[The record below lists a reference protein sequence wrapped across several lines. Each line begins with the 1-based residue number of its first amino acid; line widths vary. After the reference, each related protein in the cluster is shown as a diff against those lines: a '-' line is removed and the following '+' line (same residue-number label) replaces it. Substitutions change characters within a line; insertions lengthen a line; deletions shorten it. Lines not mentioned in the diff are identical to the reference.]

1 MRTAVNT
8 VIVLLL
14 IVSAALLLLLISSF
28 DRARAASMKLEQR
41 LAELSIRRM
50 GQLYHKAE
58 GDFANMNY
66 FSPQATDGGTLVQA
80 IASEPP
86 GLNPLLCNEATAS
99 NIFNLCSM
107 PLAERDWEDP
117 EKFRPALAESFTVSP
132 DHKTYRIKL
141 RKGVLWHPF
150 TDPETGISQPSREV
164 TAHDLKF
171 TIDIIRNPQ
180 TNCEVLRGYWKDL
193 QSVEVVND
201 YELLVIWSKEYF
213 GSRAQTL
220 SLFPMPRHFY
230 MPDGKFDPARF
241 NDDHK
246 RNRMIV
252 GCGPYIFHSWESSKR
267 IRLERNPDYIGF
279 AYGAAPPVKTRIFE
293 VIALPNTRLQS
304 LLAGKISMLALS
316 AEQWVK
322 RTDTPEFTSG
332 KIAKLRY
339 PDYFSYS
346 YIGYNHRVACFRD
359 AATRRAMTMLINR
372 QEILDKLLYGCGT
385 ISKGPIIP
393 TSVYSDAELKP
404 WPYDPEQAKIL
415 LKQAGWQDSNGDG
428 ILERDGQKFSF
439 TMLMISG
446 STTQQRMLL
455 MIQNDL
461 AAAGIEMK
469 LQTVEW
475 SVLLQRLKSQE
486 FEACNLGWVTGF
498 DPDLYQLFHS
508 SQSGIGGDNFIAFK
522 NPEVDRLI
530 EALRREF
537 DMDKRIAMFHRLEKI
552 IHEEQPYTFL
562 FCSDALL
569 AYQSDIANIRVFA
582 TGIESL
588 SFYINTGVD
597 K

>member
-8 VIVLLL
+8 AIVLLL
-14 IVSAALLLLLISSF
+14 IATTVLLLLLISSF
-28 DRARAASMKLEQR
+28 DRAREASVKLEAR
-41 LAELSIRRM
+41 LTALSIRRM
-50 GQLYHKAE
+50 GGSRHRGV
-58 GDFANMNY
+58 GDFANMNF
-66 FSPQATDGGTLVQA
+66 FSPEAVDGGVLIQA

-86 GLNPLLCNEATAS
+86 GLNPLLHNEATAMD
-99 NIFNLCSM
+99 IFALCSM
-107 PLAERDWEDP
+107 TLAERDWENP
-117 EKFRPALAESFTVSP
+117 ETFRPALAESYTISP

-141 RKGVLWHPF
+141 RRGVMWHPF
-150 TDPETGISQPSREV
+150 TDPETGVAHPAKEV
-164 TAHDLKF
+164 TAHDIKF

-180 TNCEVLRGYWKDL
+180 TNCEVMRVYYRDL
-193 QSVEVVND
+193 QSVEVIND
-201 YELLVIWSKEYF
+201 YELVITWSKAYY
-213 GSRAQTL
+213 GSLAQTL
-220 SLFPMPRHFY
+220 GLFPMPRHFY
-230 MPDGKFDPARF
+230 MPDGEFDPARF

-252 GCGPYIFHSWESSKR
+252 GCGPYMFHSWESSKR

-279 AYGAAPPVKTRIFE
+279 AYGAAPPIETRIFE

-304 LLAGKISMLALS
+304 LLAGKISMLGLS
-316 AEQWVK
+316 AEQWMN
-322 RTDTPEFTSG
+322 RTHSPEFTSG
-332 KIAKLRY
+332 AIAKLRY

-346 YIGYNHRVACFRD
+346 YIGYNNKIHCFRD
-359 AATRRAMTMLINR
+359 AATRRALTMLINR
-372 QEILDKLLYGCGT
+372 QEILDRLLYGCGT

-393 TSVYSDAELKP
+393 TSSYSDQNLQP
-404 WPYDPEQAKIL
+404 WPYDPEKAKAL
-415 LKQAGWQDSNGDG
+415 LAQAGWFDRDGDG

-475 SVLLQRLKSQE
+475 SVLLQRLKNQE
-486 FEACNLGWVTGF
+486 FEACNLGWRTGF

-508 SQSGIGGDNFIAFK
+508 SQSEIGGDNFISYR

-530 EALRREF
+530 EELRQEF
-537 DMDKRIAMFHRLEKI
+537 DMKKRIAMFHQLERI
-552 IHEEQPYTFL
+552 IHEDQPYTFL

-569 AYQSDIANIRVFA
+569 AYHSNIDNIRVFA

-588 SFYINTGVD
+588 SFYINPGE
-597 K
+597 